1 MKKTILF
8 VLILGVFTLIIP
20 GTALF
25 ADGFGGRLDVGLN
38 LFTFPTPAS
47 PADDAFS
54 LIPVLPLV
62 DMGLYG
68 QVNYGIIKLGVGIRG
83 VSLILINV
91 FWPSLYAELNIQRF
105 TVNAQIGGGA
115 LFLFPI
121 FLLAG
126 PYFVPEL
133 SVWYTVS
140 KSNSENQ
147 MRIGIGALSLLSPQI
162 VNENF
167 FRDFSNNVVIY
178 LAFKAVYSTSR

>member
-8 VLILGVFTLIIP
+8 VLFFSVFALIIP
-20 GTALF
+20 ETALF
-25 ADGFGGRLDVGLN
+25 ADGFGGRIDLGLN
-38 LFTFPTPAS
+38 LFAFPSSAS
-47 PADDAFS
+47 PADDELVF
-54 LIPVLPLV
+54 LPVFPLV

-68 QVNYGIIKLGVGIRG
+68 QANYGLLKLGVGVRG

-91 FWPSLYAELNIQRF
+91 FWPSVYAELSIDDF

-115 LFLFPI
+115 LYLFPI

-140 KSNSENQ
+140 KSKSDDQ
-147 MRIGIGALSLLSPQI
+147 MRLGIGALSLLSPET
-162 VNENF
+162 VNREF
-167 FRDFSNNVVIY
+167 FRDFSNNVVLYI
-178 LAFKAVYSTSR
+178 AFKAVYSTR